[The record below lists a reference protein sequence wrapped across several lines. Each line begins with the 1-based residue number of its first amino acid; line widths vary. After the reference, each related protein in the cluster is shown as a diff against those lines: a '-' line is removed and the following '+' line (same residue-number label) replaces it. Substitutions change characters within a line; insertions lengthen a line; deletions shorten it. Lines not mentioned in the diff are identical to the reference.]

1 MIEVK
6 ELTYQIK
13 DKIILDKVSFQVGNK
28 EKIAVIG
35 PNGSGK
41 TTLLRHIYKDIS
53 VSQGEIL
60 LDDFNINNIKRSTYS
75 KKVAVVS
82 QENYNNYSGFTLEDV
97 VMMGRYP

>member
-60 LDDFNINNIKRSTYS
+60 LDDFNINNIKAGQHLSLQHVHERLLKLY
-75 KKVAVVS
+75 
-82 QENYNNYSGFTLEDV
+82 Q
-97 VMMGRYP
+97 P